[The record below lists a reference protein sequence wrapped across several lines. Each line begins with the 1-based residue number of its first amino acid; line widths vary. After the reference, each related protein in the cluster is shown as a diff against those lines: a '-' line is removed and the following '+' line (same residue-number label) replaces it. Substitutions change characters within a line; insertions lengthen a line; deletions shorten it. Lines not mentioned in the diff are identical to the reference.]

1 MWFSF
6 TDEQWLQ
13 GPSDALA
20 DRKAGKTPREP
31 KSKRLFI
38 TQTYQT
44 LIKEGPSPWIRTKKR
59 PSTELSAC
67 QDSEKHS
74 LKFSRSRVR
83 TKETNLIAIFCG
95 LAFWSRAPCKEELNP
110 TSKLITLESLWS
122 EPTAPFDARL
132 LSFHPRSSSGPGLLY
147 ALPPCRI
154 RKLLLSLLSFILMKH
169 QGTEKPPPFPPK
181 LKETDFR
188 LKTWAAKLWKTQ
200 QTQRRQTQLISSMLW
215 ESCLLNSSVLRSPST
230 LAPKGMPN
238 EWLPFDKVL
247 FTLGHS
253 ELSSKVVVSH
263 LSLLTNKTKRLFF
276 FFQKAVC

>member
-31 KSKRLFI
+31 KSKRSFI

-169 QGTEKPPPFPPK
+169 QGTEKSPPPIFP
-181 LKETDFR
+181 LNWRR
-188 LKTWAAKLWKTQ
+188 LILDWRLG
-200 QTQRRQTQLISSMLW
+200 QLSFGKHSK
-215 ESCLLNSSVLRSPST
+215 
-230 LAPKGMPN
+230 PKG
-238 EWLPFDKVL
+238 DKHSL
-247 FTLGHS
+247 FLLCSG
-253 ELSSKVVVSH
+253 KAACWIH
-263 LSLLTNKTKRLFF
+263 LF
-276 FFQKAVC
+276 